1 MAKKRPKQIPNLYSR
16 GYCVLCHCT
25 GVKQMQVKYLSMIT
39 WSCRSQVTLEFDPPS
54 FYIAPF
60 YTPPPPFLSE
70 AHAWYEYE
78 HFARC
83 THFTQLAHF
92 THLLRPHS
100 GPDLGKW
107 AAGGGRG
114 TSKITEPGQASVHTP
129 KITQII
135 IVKYCPG
142 PSYSPGK
149 RSDGF
154 MLCAKSTC
162 FLLTLC
168 QPCVFKLYLRLRRWQ

>member
-1 MAKKRPKQIPNLYSR
+1 MKELARSDFGQEKAEANLGSVQEEILCCVTACSTHR
-16 GYCVLCHCT
+16 GEANA
-25 GVKQMQVKYLSMIT
+25 GKISMIT
-39 WSCRSQVTLEFDPPS
+39 WSCSSGVTLEFDPPS

-92 THLLRPHS
+92 THLLSLDS

-107 AAGGGRG
+107 PAGGRG
-114 TSKITEPGQASVHTP
+114 TSKITEPGKASVHTP

-135 IVKYCPG
+135 IVKYNPG
-142 PSYSPGK
+142 PSYSHGK

-154 MLCAKSTC
+154 MLGFAKSTSLP
-162 FLLTLC
+162 F
-168 QPCVFKLYLRLRRWQ
+168 